1 MCPIAVV
8 HREPAGQPP
17 SKQAQNRRRDASER
31 RATVRDGALGY
42 LRYLQVF
49 WVCFTDSF
57 SKKGIALD
65 LHWQCTCCG
74 KLYITTTDT
83 GSAKLC

>member
-31 RATVRDGALGY
+31 RATVRDGALGIAFKEFASDLGADSLAKIRIC
-42 LRYLQVF
+42 LRYPL
-49 WVCFTDSF
+49 TTHDTASLSF
-57 SKKGIALD
+57 IALA
-65 LHWQCTCCG
+65 QRSKG
-74 KLYITTTDT
+74 R
-83 GSAKLC
+83 